1 MADSGL
7 DLDINHYSIQDLE
20 KFFRFGKTEKYTAID
35 IERREAVI
43 REQLLSSGHINK
55 RFKRDLIEFLETAK
69 DWLIYTRCKAPPKP
83 TSIPENYK
91 LDKFD
96 TPASREEASSREV
109 NIIKRPETAFTYVN
123 TSDYFQGS
131 LNPLNTRIITKCI
144 NIDTRFRQNVEKTD
158 SSDFMIQLPD
168 KLGKVVSMQMSALEF
183 PISFYGISSIYGNNY
198 FYMTIYKTDR
208 ITSYTQK
215 FIIPDGNYTSDEFI
229 GAINLELC
237 PIKEDGTIFDH
248 TNLFS
253 YIQFTQN
260 ITNTGSGTGTVTIKL
275 NTDTLYGTQY
285 TSQIESFTLDFET
298 DFNGNE
304 INESY
309 DYLTTRISWNLGFQK
324 PRYEGKIT
332 YTSETIIEPFAI
344 RYVYLAIEDFNNSV
358 NNLFLNAFSNTVIN
372 SNVLARISLRANY
385 FNLLMDTDLNIVT
398 EPRKYFGPVDIQR
411 LRIRVYDDHG
421 RILNMNHSNF
431 SFCLIFK
438 MLYDL

>member
-1 MADSGL
+1 MGDSGL
-7 DLDINHYSIQDLE
+7 DLDINNYSIQDLE
-20 KFFRFGKTEKYTAID
+20 KFFRFGKNEKYTAID
-35 IERREAVI
+35 IERREAVL
-43 REQLLSSGHINK
+43 REQLLSSGHINR
-55 RFKRDLIEFLETAK
+55 RFKRDLIEFLDTAK
-69 DWLIYTRCKAPPKP
+69 DWLIYTRCKPLAKP

-96 TPASREEASSREV
+96 VPASREEASSREV
-109 NIIKRPETAFTYVN
+109 NIIKRPETGFTYVN

-144 NIDTRFRQNVEKTD
+144 NIDTRFRQNIEKTD

-183 PISFYGISSIYGNNY
+183 PISFYGISSLYGNNY
-198 FYMTIYKTDR
+198 FYMTVYLLDGVTS
-208 ITSYTQK
+208 ITNK
-215 FIIPDGNYTSDEFI
+215 FVVPDGNYTSDEFLN
-229 GAINLELC
+229 AINILLC
-237 PIKEDGTIFDH
+237 PINEDGTILDP

-253 YIQFTQN
+253 YIKFSQN
-260 ITNTGSGTGTVTIKL
+260 ITNTGSGTGTVTVGI
-275 NTDTLYGTQY
+275 DTTTIYGIQY
-285 TSQIESFTLDFET
+285 TRNIRSFTLDFAM
-298 DFNGNE
+298 DMNGNE
-304 INESY
+304 MSESY

-324 PRYEGKIT
+324 PKYEGQTT

-344 RYVYLAIEDFNNSV
+344 RYVYLAVEDFNNSV
-358 NNLFLNAFSNTVIN
+358 NNLFLNAFSNTIIN

>member
-1 MADSGL
+1 
-7 DLDINHYSIQDLE
+7 
-20 KFFRFGKTEKYTAID
+20 
-35 IERREAVI
+35 
-43 REQLLSSGHINK
+43 
-55 RFKRDLIEFLETAK
+55 
-69 DWLIYTRCKAPPKP
+69 
-83 TSIPENYK
+83 
-91 LDKFD
+91 
-96 TPASREEASSREV
+96 
-109 NIIKRPETAFTYVN
+109 
-123 TSDYFQGS
+123 
-131 LNPLNTRIITKCI
+131 
-144 NIDTRFRQNVEKTD
+144 
-158 SSDFMIQLPD
+158 MIQLPD
-168 KLGKVVSMQMSALEF
+168 KLSKVVSMQMSALEF
-183 PISFYGISSIYGNNY
+183 PICFYGISSIYGNNF
-198 FYMTIYKTDR
+198 FYMTIYTKNEGK
-208 ITSYTQK
+208 SYTQK
-215 FIIPDGNYTSDEFI
+215 FIIPDGNYTSDEFLL
-229 GAINLELC
+229 AINSLLC
-237 PIKEDGTIFDH
+237 PKDSGGTILNE

-260 ITNTGSGTGTVTIKL
+260 ITNTGSGTGTVTIRL

-285 TSQIESFTLDFET
+285 TSQIKSFTLDFET